1 MRRPLGLLCP
11 PLLALALAGCAT
23 TTTTVGFKGA
33 EHEAAQTIANFQS
46 DATDAEQKKICT
58 NDLAATLVTRL
69 GGAKG
74 CETAIK
80 NQLAEVDS
88 MEVSVQSVKVASD
101 GATATANVKS
111 VREGKKHAG
120 TVSLVKEGGKW
131 KIAGL

>member
-23 TTTTVGFKGA
+23 TTTTAGFKGVD
-33 EHEAAQTIANFQS
+33 HEAAQTIANFQS
-46 DATDAEQKKICT
+46 DATDAEQKKICAD
-58 NDLAATLVTRL
+58 DLAATLVTRL

-80 NQLAEVDS
+80 SQLAEVDS
-88 MEVSVQSVKVASD
+88 MEVSVQSVQIASN
-101 GATATANVKS
+101 GATATAGVKS
-111 VREGKKHAG
+111 VHEGKK
-120 TVSLVKEGGKW
+120 GGKW

>member
-23 TTTTVGFKGA
+23 TTTTAGFKGVD
-33 EHEAAQTIANFQS
+33 HEAAQTIANFQS
-46 DATDAEQKKICT
+46 DATDAEQKKICAD
-58 NDLAATLVTRL
+58 DLAATLVTRL

-80 NQLAEVDS
+80 SQLAEVDS
-88 MEVSVQSVKVASD
+88 MEVSVQSVQIASN
-101 GATATANVKS
+101 GATATAGVKS
-111 VREGKKHAG
+111 VHEGKKRAS

>member
-1 MRRPLGLLCP
+1 V
-11 PLLALALAGCAT
+11 LALALAGCAT
-23 TTTTVGFKGA
+23 TTTTAGFKGV

-69 GGAKG
+69 GGTKS

-101 GATATANVKS
+101 GATATAEVKS
-111 VREGKKHAG
+111 VDEGKKHPSAI
-120 TVSLVKEGGKW
+120 SLVKEGGKW